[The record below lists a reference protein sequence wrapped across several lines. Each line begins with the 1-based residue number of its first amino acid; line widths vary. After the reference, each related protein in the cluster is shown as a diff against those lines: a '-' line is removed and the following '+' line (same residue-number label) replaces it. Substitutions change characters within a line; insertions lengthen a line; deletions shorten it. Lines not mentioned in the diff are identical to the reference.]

1 MSSLIQFA
9 LTHRVFTLLA
19 GVLLASFGWSAAQ
32 KLPIDAFP
40 DVSPTQVKVIVKIP
54 GMTPE
59 EVEMRVTAPIEIE
72 MLGIPKQTMLRS
84 TTKYALTD
92 ITIDFEEGTD
102 IYWARQQV
110 TERLNTAWAN
120 LPSNVE
126 GGIAPMTTPLGEMFM
141 FTVDGVALSLAERR
155 SLLDWTIRP
164 ALRTVPG
171 VADVNAL
178 GGMVRSFEVIPD
190 NMRMVARAVSMEELT
205 KALQSNNR
213 NDGAG
218 RLTQG
223 EESMFVRAE
232 GRIVDLDDVRTIVV
246 AERNG
251 IPITV
256 GDVADVRIGALT
268 RYGAVSQNGKGE
280 VVEGLVLS
288 LRGANARQVVEG
300 VEKKLDEIKSS
311 LPEGV
316 SINVFYNRSS
326 LVNKATATIIHAL
339 IEATVLVLILLVLF
353 LGEWRAALTAAMILP
368 MVALFA
374 FLLMYL
380 FGITANLMSL
390 GGLAIAIGKL
400 VDPAVVV
407 VENLTTHLAEHHKS
421 PKGPRL
427 NVIFRAMREVMA
439 PVISGS
445 VIIGI
450 VFIPL
455 LSLEG
460 LEGKLFKPVA
470 FTNIFA
476 MSGSL
481 MFSLLIIPVL
491 ASFLMSKV
499 SHDEPWLARKALA
512 IYEPAL
518 KWSLAHSS
526 KIMVFVGGLLLSTLL
541 VYSNIGKTFMPTMD
555 EGDLIVQ
562 VEKLPSINLEQ
573 SVRIDGE
580 IQKAILD
587 HVPEVTRIT
596 ARVGAD
602 EIGLDPMGLNET
614 DTFMTL
620 KPQRDWR
627 FKTKSE
633 LIEEIRKVM
642 ATIPGI
648 AFGFTQPIQMRVTE
662 MLTGVRGDVAVKI
675 YGPELLELNAKAEEI
690 AGVMRTIK
698 GASDVFTLRNEGMQY
713 LVVKVDRL
721 AAGRLG
727 LDSDSLA
734 DTLRS
739 QIEGRKLGIV
749 QESIRRT
756 PLLLRGA
763 GEPANISTFQIAL
776 PDGRRVPLS
785 LVAKIE
791 LVEGVVSVARESGQR
806 LSVVRSNVEGRDLV
820 GYVEEAKKAV
830 AQKVTLPVGYSI
842 QWGGQ
847 FENQQRA
854 AARLS
859 LVIPVALGLIF
870 LLLFSTFGS
879 IRQAL
884 LVLANVPLALIGGV
898 YAIWISGEYLSVSA
912 SVGFISLLGIAVL
925 NGVVMVSYFNQLRAS
940 GMSMDMT
947 VNVGAMR
954 RLRPVLMTASIAA
967 FGLIPLLF
975 ASGPGAEIQRPL
987 AIVGVGGLTTSTLLT
1002 LLILPILYRKFGEA
1016 PNKESRSADSEHK
1029 GASR

>member
-1 MSSLIQFA
+1 MSS
-9 LTHRVFTLLA
+9 
-19 GVLLASFGWSAAQ
+19 
-32 KLPIDAFP
+32 
-40 DVSPTQVKVIVKIP
+40 
-54 GMTPE
+54 
-59 EVEMRVTAPIEIE
+59 
-72 MLGIPKQTMLRS
+72 
-84 TTKYALTD
+84 
-92 ITIDFEEGTD
+92 IT
-102 IYWARQQV
+102 
-110 TERLNTAWAN
+110 
-120 LPSNVE
+120 
-126 GGIAPMTTPLGEMFM
+126 
-141 FTVDGVALSLAERR
+141 
-155 SLLDWTIRP
+155 
-164 ALRTVPG
+164 
-171 VADVNAL
+171 
-178 GGMVRSFEVIPD
+178 
-190 NMRMVARAVSMEELT
+190 
-205 KALQSNNR
+205 
-213 NDGAG
+213 
-218 RLTQG
+218 
-223 EESMFVRAE
+223 
-232 GRIVDLDDVRTIVV
+232 
-246 AERNG
+246 
-251 IPITV
+251 
-256 GDVADVRIGALT
+256 
-268 RYGAVSQNGKGE
+268 
-280 VVEGLVLS
+280 
-288 LRGANARQVVEG
+288 
-300 VEKKLDEIKSS
+300 
-311 LPEGV
+311 
-316 SINVFYNRSS
+316 

-975 ASGPGAEIQRPL
+975 ASGPGAEIQKPL